1 MVFADN
7 QKGAYAMCHYKH
19 LTIEERENLYL
30 MKGQQRSIRS
40 IARELGRSPS
50 TISREL
56 KRGHS
61 GHHPYRP
68 SVAQYRY
75 EKRRENCGRKSSLA
89 DPACKE
95 LVRKLI
101 TEQQWSPEEIAARLK
116 HEGNPVQV
124 SYGAIYRAIHA
135 GLLDGPKV
143 DGHIRKASRFSTNL
157 RRKGKKY
164 RRTGEAGKQGRFV
177 IQHHLKDRPEEANNR
192 TVIGHFEGD
201 TVSGKL
207 RSDSLVTL
215 TDRCSRFTLAAK
227 VPNKAAE
234 TVRDKIIELLS
245 QLPDGVA
252 KSVTPDRGK
261 EFARYQEVTDNLPQV
276 TFYFPPPYSP
286 WERGTNENT
295 NGLLREYFP
304 KYQDIA
310 PVSEMAVLE
319 AVEKLNTRPR
329 KCLGWK
335 TPYEVFFDCV
345 LHLT

>member
-1 MVFADN
+1 MSLQTSYHRRTRKSIPN
-7 QKGAYAMCHYKH
+7 EGAATQYSEHSPGIRPFSVHYQPR
-19 LTIEERENLYL
+19 TETRA
-30 MKGQQRSIRS
+30 QRSSPVSALCGAMPLRK
-40 IARELGRSPS
+40 APREL
-50 TISREL
+50 RE
-56 KRGHS
+56 
-61 GHHPYRP
+61 
-68 SVAQYRY
+68 
-75 EKRRENCGRKSSLA
+75 KSSLA

-135 GLLDGPKV
+135 GLLDGPRV
-143 DGHIRKASRFSTNL
+143 NGHIRKASRFSTNL

-164 RRTGEAGKQGRFV
+164 RRTGEAGKHGQFV

-201 TVSGKL
+201 TVAGK
-207 RSDSLVTL
+207 RGSDSLVTL

-227 VPNKAAE
+227 VPNREAE
-234 TVRDKIIELLS
+234 TVRDKIIALLS
-245 QLPDGVA
+245 QLPDGIA

-261 EFARYQEVTDNLPQV
+261 EFARYQEVTDKLPQV

-310 PVSEMAVLE
+310 PVSEIAVLE

>member
-1 MVFADN
+1 
-7 QKGAYAMCHYKH
+7 MCHYKH

-30 MKGQQRSIRS
+30 LKGQQQSIRS
-40 IARELGRSPS
+40 IARILGRSPS

-61 GHHPYRP
+61 GHRPYRP

-75 EKRRENCGRKSSLA
+75 EERRKNCGRKSSLLA
-89 DPACKE
+89 PACKE
-95 LVRKLI
+95 LVRRLI

-116 HEGNPVQV
+116 HEGNPIQV

-135 GLLDGPKV
+135 GLFDGPKE
-143 DGHIRKASRFSTNL
+143 DGHLRKANRFSTKL

-164 RRTGEAGKQGRFV
+164 RRRGAVNKQSQFA
-177 IQHHLKDRPEEANNR
+177 IQHHLKDRPDEANNR
-192 TVIGHFEGD
+192 SVIGHFEGD
-201 TVSGKL
+201 TVAGK
-207 RSDSLVTL
+207 RGSDSLLTL

-227 VPNKAAE
+227 VPNRESE
-234 TVRDKIIELLS
+234 TVRDKIIALLS
-245 QLPDGVA
+245 QLPDGIA
-252 KSVTPDRGK
+252 KSVTPDRGR
-261 EFARYQEVTDNLPQV
+261 EFARYQEVTNKLPQV

-304 KYQDIA
+304 KHQDIA
-310 PVSEMAVLE
+310 PASEIAVLE